1 MALPNNAAMEPK
13 KDPPKRSTR
22 REIAALTEPGILA
35 YITQERMIDGKLV
48 KRNYYDVSSVTDP
61 PREGQR
67 MAQLYQPEQ
76 YKTEPAE
83 LPPMPY
89 EENRSAK
96 YQPVTQEVEA
106 IPVADNEID
115 ISWFGMTP
123 LARVQ
128 RLGTVQRPY
137 TSHPSGCRCSRGKD
151 GLPLGVAKPS
161 HPPELPIS
169 CGTCGPKINCVD
181 PVRHELGRVDGGMED
196 DQHLQD
202 PGT

>member
-1 MALPNNAAMEPK
+1 MEPK

-35 YITQERMIDGKLV
+35 YITQERIIDGKTV
-48 KRNYYDVSSVTDP
+48 RRNYYDVSSVTDP

-89 EENRSAK
+89 EENRSAR
-96 YQPVTQEVEA
+96 YQPLAEVVEA
-106 IPVADNEID
+106 TPVANKD
-115 ISWFGMTP
+115 
-123 LARVQ
+123 
-128 RLGTVQRPY
+128 
-137 TSHPSGCRCSRGKD
+137 CRCARGKD

-202 PGT
+202 RDRDAGIPS

>member
-1 MALPNNAAMEPK
+1 MEPK
-13 KDPPKRSTR
+13 KDPPKRSIR

-106 IPVADNEID
+106 IPVADNE
-115 ISWFGMTP
+115 
-123 LARVQ
+123 
-128 RLGTVQRPY
+128 
-137 TSHPSGCRCSRGKD
+137 
-151 GLPLGVAKPS
+151 
-161 HPPELPIS
+161 
-169 CGTCGPKINCVD
+169 
-181 PVRHELGRVDGGMED
+181 
-196 DQHLQD
+196 
-202 PGT
+202 

>member
-1 MALPNNAAMEPK
+1 MEPK

-35 YITQERMIDGKLV
+35 YITQERIIDGKTV
-48 KRNYYDVSSVTDP
+48 RRNYYDVSSVTDP

-89 EENRSAK
+89 EENRSAR
-96 YQPVTQEVEA
+96 YQPLEEVVEA
-106 IPVADNEID
+106 TPVANKEID

-123 LARVQ
+123 LGRV
-128 RLGTVQRPY
+128 RRPD
-137 TSHPSGCRCSRGKD
+137 TSHPSGCRCARGKD

-169 CGTCGPKINCVD
+169 CGTCGPKTNCVD

-202 PGT
+202 RDRDAGNPS